1 MGVAQSV
8 VVTGTAMFHHQ
19 FFLFVCTLSVST
31 SSPQSYFHNFGNQG
45 TFTSV
50 THGSHSQIH
59 GKPPAYSAPSP
70 PSPPSYSHPSPAYTR
85 PSHPAPPP
93 AVKSFYHAPIA
104 KPAAYHAPLPKP
116 YVHHHQH
123 PRPSLHH
130 PAQHAAP
137 PPHGPGVD
145 YGREKCNV
153 DYVEKDAEVCV
164 PTFKTECE
172 KEDVK
177 NGLVIK
183 QQEECYQVTKTVCTE
198 TEDIVNNEVCAY
210 SFTLV
215 PVETEAKLV
224 DVKWEKSCTEDTI
237 CVNPHHKPGGYAA
250 PTHCTEEIG
259 HVCYLSP
266 VLYPVIK
273 KVVIKLPKP
282 VETCINKQVLLPR
295 LECQKVYER
304 RCMLVPRTHPGP
316 TVKLDKCSIVVG
328 DPTCTDTVLQ
338 LPRQG
343 CLQKLTKLRTVY
355 QVEEQ
360 VSYTG

>member
-1 MGVAQSV
+1 MG
-8 VVTGTAMFHHQ
+8 
-19 FFLFVCTLSVST
+19 LLSLEWLQGQPCSIT
-31 SSPQSYFHNFGNQG
+31 SFSCL
-45 TFTSV
+45 
-50 THGSHSQIH
+50 
-59 GKPPAYSAPSP
+59 SALSLC
-70 PSPPSYSHPSPAYTR
+70 
-85 PSHPAPPP
+85 PPP
-93 AVKSFYHAPIA
+93 PLSHTSTTLVTREHSLVLHMGLIVKHIINHLLTQHLLHHHHLPI
-104 KPAAYHAPLPKP
+104 HILPLPTP
-116 YVHHHQH
+116 DQQTLLHLQH
-123 PRPSLHH
+123 PRPSFHH

-198 TEDIVNNEVCAY
+198 TEDIVDNEVCAY

-215 PVETEAKLV
+215 PVETEAKLL

-237 CVNPHHKPGGYAA
+237 CVNPHHTPGGYAA
-250 PTHCTEEIG
+250 PTHCVEEYR

-273 KVVIKLPKP
+273 KIVIKLPKP

-295 LECQKVYER
+295 LECQKVHER
-304 RCMLVPRTHPGP
+304 RCMLVPRTPPGP

-328 DPTCTDTVLQ
+328 DPTCTDTILQ